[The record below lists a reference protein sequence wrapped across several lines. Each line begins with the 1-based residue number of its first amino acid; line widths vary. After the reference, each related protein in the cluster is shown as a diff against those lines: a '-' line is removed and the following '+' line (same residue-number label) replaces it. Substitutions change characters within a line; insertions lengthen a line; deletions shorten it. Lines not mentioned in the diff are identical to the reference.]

1 MSRKAFGA
9 RMRAGAGI
17 AGTVALL
24 AATSVGASWAITPP
38 VVPPG
43 PPPADPAPAPDWP
56 MKQSRA
62 CTLTGVIPGSDLRE
76 LPPALA
82 LLDMPAVWKESTGA
96 GVVVAVIDTGVAPS
110 PRLPNVVAGGDY
122 VMGQYG
128 DGLADC
134 DAHGTLVASLIGA
147 SPSGPRLPVRPEGA
161 VLAPPPPAAP
171 APEPIPPPPPPPTI
185 TITKTTEAP
194 PPPPPAE
201 PPPPPPGE
209 PPPPGMP
216 PPGPPPA
223 WGPSATDPQVPLAPR
238 VPMPQVPPPTGGPD
252 GLIGIAPDSVI
263 LAIRQNS
270 QNFGLKDPRLDQDQE
285 QARRTGDI
293 NTLARAIVHA
303 ANLGARVIN
312 ISLVSCI
319 PVTKPSDQAVLG
331 SALRYAAVD
340 RDVVI
345 VAAAGNAGTQGCTQN
360 PPPATGASGWDDVVT
375 TASPAWFD
383 DYVVAVSATDS
394 FGTPLMGQAASLH
407 GPWVDLAAPGS
418 DIVGL
423 STSGNVINASID
435 DDKFKPIIGSSFS
448 AAYVSGVAA
457 LVRAKFPQMPATEVI
472 HRLTA
477 TAHAPSG
484 GRDNVI
490 GYGVVDPL
498 AALTWDVPPA
508 PQKAPTRTEAPLQVP
523 PPPPPPDPRPARML
537 AAQIGVGVVVVG
549 AVLWFT
555 TVWRRKQKR

>member
-1 MSRKAFGA
+1 MSHKPFGA
-9 RMRAGAGI
+9 QVRAGAAIVG
-17 AGTVALL
+17 AVALL
-24 AATSVGASWAITPP
+24 GATSVGASWAITPP

-43 PPPADPAPAPDWP
+43 PPPADPAPGPDQP
-56 MKQSRA
+56 MRQTRA

-82 LLDMPAVWKESTGA
+82 LLDMPAVWQESTGA

-147 SPSGPRLPVRPEGA
+147 APSGARLPVRPAGA
-161 VLAPPPPAAP
+161 QVAPPPPAAP
-171 APEPIPPPPPPPTI
+171 APQPIPPTPPPPTITVTKTTTEPPPPPPPV
-185 TITKTTEAP
+185 
-194 PPPPPAE
+194 E
-201 PPPPPPGE
+201 PP
-209 PPPPGMP
+209 P

-223 WGPSATDPQVPLAPR
+223 WGPGDSNAQVPHAPR
-238 VPMPQVPPPTGGPD
+238 LPQPQVPPPTGGPD
-252 GLIGIAPDSVI
+252 GLTGIAPDSVI
-263 LAIRQNS
+263 LSIRQSS
-270 QNFGLKDPRLDQDQE
+270 QNYGPEKPRLDQDQE

-293 NTLARAIVHA
+293 SSLARAIVHA
-303 ANLGARVIN
+303 ANLGARVMN

-319 PVTKPSDQAVLG
+319 PVTKPADQAVLG
-331 SALRYAAVD
+331 AALRYAAVD

-345 VAAAGNAGTQGCTQN
+345 VAAAGNAGTQGCAQN

-375 TASPAWFD
+375 IASPAWFE

-394 FGTPLMGQAASLH
+394 FGAPLMGPAASLH

-423 STSGNVINASID
+423 STSGNAINASID
-435 DDKFKPIIGSSFS
+435 EDKFKPIIGSSFS

-457 LVRAKFPQMPATEVI
+457 LVRAKFPQMPAREVI

-477 TAHAPSG
+477 TAHAPAG
-484 GRDNVI
+484 GRDNVV

-508 PQKAPTRTEAPLQVP
+508 PAQAPTRTEAPLHVP
-523 PPPPPPDPRPARML
+523 PPPPPPDPRPARVL
-537 AAQIGVGVVVVG
+537 AAQIGAGVVVVG
-549 AVLWFT
+549 AVLWMT
-555 TVWRRKQKR
+555 TVWRKKHQR

>member
-1 MSRKAFGA
+1 
-9 RMRAGAGI
+9 MRQ
-17 AGTVALL
+17 T
-24 AATSVGASWAITPP
+24 
-38 VVPPG
+38 
-43 PPPADPAPAPDWP
+43 
-56 MKQSRA
+56 RA
-62 CTLTGVIPGSDLRE
+62 CTLTGVTPGSDLRE

-82 LLDMPAVWKESTGA
+82 LLDMPAAWQESTGA

-110 PRLPNVVAGGDY
+110 PRLPHLMAGGDY

-134 DAHGTLVASLIGA
+134 DGHGTLVASLIGSA
-147 SPSGPRLPVRPEGA
+147 PSGARLPVRPAGA
-161 VLAPPPPAAP
+161 QVAPPPPAAP
-171 APEPIPPPPPPPTI
+171 APQPIPPPPPPPTI
-185 TITKTTEAP
+185 TVTKTTT
-194 PPPPPAE
+194 E
-201 PPPPPPGE
+201 PPPPPPPVE
-209 PPPPGMP
+209 PPPPP

-223 WGPSATDPQVPLAPR
+223 WGPGPQVPQAPQA
-238 VPMPQVPPPTGGPD
+238 PLPQVPPPTGGPD
-252 GLIGIAPDSVI
+252 GLIGIAPDAVI
-263 LAIRQNS
+263 LAIRQSS
-270 QNFGLKDPRLDQDQE
+270 QNYGLKDPRLDQDQE
-285 QARRTGDI
+285 QARRAGDI
-293 NTLARAIVHA
+293 KTLARAIVHA

-319 PVTKPSDQAVLG
+319 PVTKPADQAVLG

-375 TASPAWFD
+375 IASPAWFD
-383 DYVVAVSATDS
+383 DYVVAVSATDN
-394 FGTPLMGQAASLH
+394 FGAPLMSQAASLH

-418 DIVGL
+418 DVVGL

-435 DDKFKPIIGSSFS
+435 EDKFKPLIGSSLS

-477 TAHAPSG
+477 TAHAPAG

-498 AALTWDVPPA
+498 AALTWDVPPPPA
-508 PQKAPTRTEAPLQVP
+508 KAPVPTEAPLHVP

-537 AAQIGVGVVVVG
+537 AAQIGAGVIVVG
-549 AVLWFT
+549 AVLWGT
-555 TVWRRKQKR
+555 TVWRRKHQR

>member
-1 MSRKAFGA
+1 MSGKALGA

-17 AGTVALL
+17 VGTVALL

-43 PPPADPAPAPDWP
+43 PPPPDPPAAPDWP
-56 MKQSRA
+56 MKQTRG

-82 LLDMPAVWKESTGA
+82 LLDMPAVWQESTGA

-134 DAHGTLVASLIGA
+134 DGHGTLVASLIGA
-147 SPSGPRLPVRPEGA
+147 APSGARLPVRPAGA
-161 VLAPPPPAAP
+161 QVAPPPPAAP
-171 APEPIPPPPPPPTI
+171 APQPIPPPPPPPTI
-185 TITKTTEAP
+185 TVTKTTTQP
-194 PPPPPAE
+194 PPP
-201 PPPPPPGE
+201 PPPPPPGDV
-209 PPPPGMP
+209 

-223 WGPSATDPQVPLAPR
+223 WGPSGAVSDVPQAPR
-238 VPMPQVPPPTGGPD
+238 SPLPQVPPPTGGPD
-252 GLIGIAPDSVI
+252 GLIGIAPDAVI
-263 LAIRQNS
+263 LALRQSS
-270 QNFGLKDPRLDQDQE
+270 QNFGLKDPRFDQDQE
-285 QARRTGDI
+285 QARRSGDI
-293 NTLARAIVHA
+293 NSLARAIVHA

-319 PVTKPSDQAVLG
+319 PVTKPADQSILG
-331 SALRYAAVD
+331 AALRYAAVD
-340 RDVVI
+340 RDAVI

-360 PPPATGASGWDDVVT
+360 PTPATGATGWDDVVT
-375 TASPAWFD
+375 IASPAWFD

-394 FGTPLMGQAASLH
+394 FGAPLMGQASSLH

-435 DDKFKPIIGSSFS
+435 EDKFKPLIGSSFS

-477 TAHAPSG
+477 TAHAPAG
-484 GRDNVI
+484 GHDNVV

-508 PQKAPTRTEAPLQVP
+508 PQKAPTRTEAPLHVP

-537 AAQIGVGVVVVG
+537 AAQIGVGVVLVG
-549 AVLWFT
+549 AVLWMT
-555 TVWRRKQKR
+555 TVWRKKHRQ

>member
-1 MSRKAFGA
+1 MSRRPIGA
-9 RMRAGAGI
+9 RARTGAAL
-17 AGTVALL
+17 AGTIALL
-24 AATSVGASWAITPP
+24 AATSVGASWAVTPP

-43 PPPADPAPAPDWP
+43 PPPADPAPGPDWP
-56 MKQSRA
+56 MKQTRA
-62 CTLTGVIPGSDLRE
+62 CTLTGVMPGSDLRE
-76 LPPALA
+76 MPPALP
-82 LLDMPAVWKESTGA
+82 LLDMPAAWQESTGA

-110 PRLPNVVAGGDY
+110 PRLPHLVAGGDY

-147 SPSGPRLPVRPEGA
+147 SPSGAPLPVRPEGA
-161 VLAPPPPAAP
+161 QVAPPPPAAP

-185 TITKTTEAP
+185 TITKTTAAPPP

-201 PPPPPPGE
+201 PPPPPGDL
-209 PPPPGMP
+209 

-223 WGPSATDPQVPLAPR
+223 WGPSGPVAQAPR
-238 VPMPQVPPPTGGPD
+238 LPVPQLPPPTGGPD
-252 GLIGIAPDSVI
+252 GLIGIAPDAVI
-263 LAIRQNS
+263 LAIRQSS
-270 QNFGLKDPRLDQDQE
+270 QNFGLKDPRLDQDME
-285 QARRTGDI
+285 QTRRTGDI
-293 NTLARAIVHA
+293 NSLARAIVHA

-319 PVTKPSDQAVLG
+319 PVTKPTDQTVLG
-331 SALRYAAVD
+331 AALRYAAVD
-340 RDVVI
+340 RDAVI

-360 PPPATGASGWDDVVT
+360 PQPPTGASGWDDVT
-375 TASPAWFD
+375 TIASPAWFD
-383 DYVVAVSATDS
+383 DYVVAVSATDN
-394 FGTPLMGQAASLH
+394 FGAPLMGQAASLH
-407 GPWVDLAAPGS
+407 GPWVDLAAPGA

-423 STSGNVINASID
+423 STSGSVINASID
-435 DDKFKPIIGSSFS
+435 EDKFKPIIGSSFS

-457 LVRAKFPQMPATEVI
+457 LVRAKFPQLSAADVI

-477 TAHAPSG
+477 TAHAPAG

-508 PQKAPTRTEAPLQVP
+508 PAKAPTATDMPLHVP
-523 PPPPPPDPRPARML
+523 PPPPAPDPRPARVL
-537 AAQIGVGVVVVG
+537 AAQIAAGVVLVG
-549 AVLWFT
+549 AVLWGT
-555 TVWRRKQKR
+555 TVWRRKKQR

>member
-1 MSRKAFGA
+1 MSRKPFAA
-9 RMRAGAGI
+9 RARTGAGLV
-17 AGTVALL
+17 GTVALL
-24 AATSVGASWAITPP
+24 AATSMGASWAITPP

-43 PPPADPAPAPDWP
+43 PPPPDPAPAPDWP
-56 MKQSRA
+56 MKQTRA

-76 LPPALA
+76 LPAALA
-82 LLDMPAVWKESTGA
+82 LLDMPAAWQESTGA

-110 PRLPNVVAGGDY
+110 PRLPHLVAGGDY
-122 VMGQYG
+122 VLAQYG
-128 DGLADC
+128 DGLSDC
-134 DAHGTLVASLIGA
+134 DGHGTLVASLIGA
-147 SPSGPRLPVRPEGA
+147 APSGAPLPVRPAGA
-161 VLAPPPPAAP
+161 QVAPPPPAAP
-171 APEPIPPPPPPPTI
+171 APQPIPPPPPPPTI
-185 TITKTTEAP
+185 TITKTTTEPP

-201 PPPPPPGE
+201 PPPPPPG
-209 PPPPGMP
+209 

-223 WGPSATDPQVPLAPR
+223 WGPGGSVAQAPQLPH
-238 VPMPQVPPPTGGPD
+238 PQVPPPTGGPD
-252 GLIGIAPDSVI
+252 GLVGIAPDAVI
-263 LAIRQNS
+263 LAIRQSS
-270 QNFGLKDPRLDQDQE
+270 QNFGLKDPRIDQDQE
-285 QARRTGDI
+285 QVRRTGDI

-319 PVTKPSDQAVLG
+319 PVTKPTDQAVLG
-331 SALRYAAVD
+331 AALRYAAVD
-340 RDVVI
+340 RDAVI

-360 PPPATGASGWDDVVT
+360 PPPPTGASGWDEVLT
-375 TASPAWFD
+375 IASPAWFD
-383 DYVVAVSATDS
+383 DYVLAVSATDN

-435 DDKFKPIIGSSFS
+435 EDKFKPIIGSSFS

-457 LVRAKFPQMPATEVI
+457 LVRAKFPQLPAAEVI

-477 TAHAPSG
+477 TAHAPAG

-508 PQKAPTRTEAPLQVP
+508 PAKAPTPTEAPLHVP

-537 AAQIGVGVVVVG
+537 AAQIGAGVVLVG
-549 AVLWFT
+549 AVLWGT
-555 TVWRRKQKR
+555 TVWRRKQQR